1 MYEVGA
7 QGQTAA
13 KAKQTRSHPLLCVDW
28 SADGQ
33 QVLSGGTDGLAKIW
47 NLGSNQEI
55 TIGQHQGAIKSD
67 KRRRALIPAVA
78 APHGTAGAAA
88 GRSLCSRCVRSAR
101 SVLLRSI
108 HFVKEMNV
116 VVTGSFDK
124 TIKYWSRIDAIAA
137 TVASTVLLLSCDS
150 AQCVS

>member
-1 MYEVGA
+1 VYEVGA

-67 KRRRALIPAVA
+67 KRRALTPLSLRC
-78 APHGTAGAAA
+78 TAGAAL
-88 GRSLCSRCVRSAR
+88 GRSFSRCVRTA
-101 SVLLRSI
+101 
-108 HFVKEMNV
+108 HPCF
-116 VVTGSFDK
+116 FF
-124 TIKYWSRIDAIAA
+124 
-137 TVASTVLLLSCDS
+137 
-150 AQCVS
+150 AQVDLFC

>member
-67 KRRRALIPAVA
+67 KRQHALTPAVA
-78 APHGTAGAAA
+78 ALHGRCSDQSLTLL
-88 GRSLCSRCVRSAR
+88 SLCA
-101 SVLLRSI
+101 L
-108 HFVKEMNV
+108 
-116 VVTGSFDK
+116 GSFH
-124 TIKYWSRIDAIAA
+124 
-137 TVASTVLLLSCDS
+137 S
-150 AQCVS
+150 AQVDPFCQGDECRCDRQF